1 MNDQIARLGF
11 DAWADNK
18 FINAIEDFVEGTNG
32 SVFSEADDHYRINIW
47 WSEDSVCC
55 VIAAYA
61 EGKWQNYE
69 KQIKRPKETL

>member
-1 MNDQIARLGF
+1 MNDHIARLGF

-18 FINAIEDFVEGTNG
+18 FVNAIEDVVSGKEGSMSIEGLDYRLNLWWDDK
-32 SVFSEADDHYRINIW
+32 SVN
-47 WSEDSVCC
+47 C

-69 KQIKRPKETL
+69 KQIKRPEETL